1 MSRAQ
6 QADVLS
12 QATDTSKTN
21 QTNAQTSESNTQ
33 TDIANQQSQLAKFA
47 ADNPYVQGGQL
58 ETATNKTIAGAADST
73 AAAAKSGEQQLAQR
87 TGANA
92 STGVAAGEAA
102 QEAAE
107 RQVATQGAGATESRL
122 AAGAKYGQDILGA
135 GAGIISQQEQL
146 AALQSGAAQ
155 GALNTE
161 ESAAQTPS
169 FMDELGQGLI
179 TGGAQAGSAAITAF
193 CPARG
198 TLYLMA
204 DGSEQPVETLT
215 IGSVIEGID
224 GEPQV
229 VEEIQSARSI
239 ILKTEISGG
248 FVVRTSPVHAWALP
262 KGGFTVATRA
272 NGKVILTKN
281 GAATVLRVTP
291 DGIDTVYN
299 VITDGSHTYRAN
311 GVWSLGVGE
320 AERAVSM
327 DQWEE
332 IGERMMQKVGA

>member
-6 QADVLS
+6 QGETYDQS
-12 QATDTSKTN
+12 QAVSKTN
-21 QTNAQTSESNTQ
+21 ESNAQTSESNTQ
-33 TDIANQQSQLAKFA
+33 ADIKDQQSQLAKFA
-47 ADNPYVQGGQL
+47 SDNPYVQGGQM
-58 ETATNKTIAGAADST
+58 ETTTNRQLAGTADST

-87 TGANA
+87 TGQNA
-92 STGVAAGEAA
+92 STAVAAGEAA
-102 QEAAE
+102 QQAAQ
-107 RQVATQGAGATESRL
+107 RTLGTQEAGATQSRL
-122 AAGAKYGQDILGA
+122 ASGADYGKSVLSAGNSIT
-135 GAGIISQQEQL
+135 SQQEQL

-155 GALNTE
+155 GALNTQE
-161 ESAAQTPS
+161 QAAQTPS

-179 TGGAQAGSAAITAF
+179 SGAGQMGSAAITTF

-215 IGSVIEGID
+215 VGSVIEGID
-224 GEPQV
+224 GDPQV
-229 VEEIQSARSI
+229 VEEIQSARSLV
-239 ILKTEISGG
+239 LKTEISGG
-248 FVVRTSPVHAWALP
+248 LVVRTSPVHAWALP

-272 NGKVILTKN
+272 NGKVILTKD

-291 DGIDTVYN
+291 DGMDTVYN
-299 VITDGSHTYRAN
+299 VITDGSHTYLAN

-327 DQWEE
+327 EKWEE
-332 IGERMMQKVGA
+332 IGERMMQKVGV

>member
-135 GAGIISQQEQL
+135 GAGITSQQEQL

-169 FMDELGQGLI
+169 FMDELGNSLI
-179 TGGAQAGSAAITAF
+179 TGGVGVASKYASSK
-193 CPARG
+193 
-198 TLYLMA
+198 L
-204 DGSEQPVETLT
+204 
-215 IGSVIEGID
+215 
-224 GEPQV
+224 
-229 VEEIQSARSI
+229 
-239 ILKTEISGG
+239 GG
-248 FVVRTSPVHAWALP
+248 
-262 KGGFTVATRA
+262 
-272 NGKVILTKN
+272 
-281 GAATVLRVTP
+281 
-291 DGIDTVYN
+291 
-299 VITDGSHTYRAN
+299 
-311 GVWSLGVGE
+311 
-320 AERAVSM
+320 
-327 DQWEE
+327 
-332 IGERMMQKVGA
+332 

>member
-1 MSRAQ
+1 MSRSQQSEVFNTEQENSATNETAAQ
-6 QADVLS
+6 KSDA
-12 QATDTSKTN
+12 ATQS
-21 QTNAQTSESNTQ
+21 
-33 TDIANQQSQLAKFA
+33 DISNQQSQLAKFA
-47 ADNPYVQGGQL
+47 ADNPYVQGGQM
-58 ETATNKTIAGAADST
+58 ETTTNRQLSGTADST
-73 AAAAKSGEQQLAQR
+73 AAAAKAGNQQLAQR

-92 STGVAAGEAA
+92 STGVAAGEAE
-102 QEAAE
+102 QEAAQRTLGTQE
-107 RQVATQGAGATESRL
+107 ASATQSRL
-122 AAGAKYGQDILGA
+122 AAGSTYGQDVLSDQNQITAAQQNLA
-135 GAGIISQQEQL
+135 SQE
-146 AALQSGAAQ
+146 SNAAQ
-155 GALNTE
+155 GESSTE
-161 ESAAQTPS
+161 ESAAQQSS
-169 FMDELGQGLI
+169 FMDELGKGLI
-179 TGGAQAGSAAITAF
+179 SGADSVGTAY

-198 TLYLMA
+198 SMILMA
-204 DGSEQPVETLT
+204 DGTQQAIETLT

-239 ILKTEISGG
+239 VLKTEISGG

-291 DGIDTVYN
+291 DGMDAVYN

-311 GVWSLGVGE
+311 GAWSLGVGE